1 MSLTHAYLSPQ
12 TCDTTSHHQALTQL
26 FGEHHGWLLG
36 RLRARLGCVHDA
48 ADMAAETFTQ
58 VVALPSLQ
66 AIREPRAL
74 LTTIAKRLMY
84 ASWRRR
90 DLERAYLEALALQP
104 EATAPSPEESYL
116 VMESLL
122 AIDNLLTGLSPRARA
137 AFLCSQVDGMKH
149 ADIAA
154 MLGVSVIRV
163 RQYIAKGLRLC
174 CQELL
179 AS

>member
-1 MSLTHAYLSPQ
+1 
-12 TCDTTSHHQALTQL
+12 
-26 FGEHHGWLLG
+26 
-36 RLRARLGCVHDA
+36 
-48 ADMAAETFTQ
+48 
-58 VVALPSLQ
+58 
-66 AIREPRAL
+66 
-74 LTTIAKRLMY
+74 
-84 ASWRRR
+84 
-90 DLERAYLEALALQP
+90 
-104 EATAPSPEESYL
+104 
-116 VMESLL
+116 MESLL
-122 AIDNLLTGLSPRARA
+122 AIDSLLTGLSPRARA